1 MARDYFQELLAKYRN
16 IQYPSTSQRQF
27 DTLRNDLRREILTP
41 QFEQA
46 RMEYQNMLAGTGVNR
61 RSVDATEG
69 GEQQQIIIN
78 PTTGA
83 TEIVTPEYN
92 RQFRTDNLDFNPGGG
107 GIFENIYDVDE
118 GRIDPRTGRPKDEE
132 IVEDTNTGLISDTGG
147 RGEGRDKDQGAGM
160 QYSHEIINGV
170 AYRIDN
176 ETGAVEML
184 DGLDATIANVLSGY
198 VNNFT
203 IGGILNG
210 KETYQEKLDRIRNI
224 SEDAYNEITLNVR
237 EQARVDPNFDSEEE
251 SFLDKVKNF
260 FGRDTDKDPDS
271 TGPTGPGIGGFT
283 EADANR
289 ESFRDPNNAGNN
301 NNNNNN
307 TDAGVNSGAGG
318 TGGSGATNGGSS
330 TSGGGSPDGEGGAG
344 GTGGSGASNG
354 GASNGGSSGGC
365 FVEGTLIQMADGT
378 TKEITTIKLGEKIKG
393 GIVEAKM
400 QFLPQNIYNYKDVL
414 VSGSHWVVEDNQL
427 IAVEDSKHG
436 VLTDRIEPVYTFKTS
451 NNRIW
456 INDIEFG
463 DFETGSDTDW
473 EPHFEMVRQKLN
485 KELRDGK

>member
-46 RMEYQNMLAGTGVNR
+46 RMEYQNMLAGTGSSR

-107 GIFENIYDVDE
+107 GIFKNIYDVDE
-118 GRIDPRTGRPKDEE
+118 GRIDPRTGKPKDEE
-132 IVEDTNTGLISDTGG
+132 IVEDTNTGLIGNTG
-147 RGEGRDKDQGAGM
+147 RDAMGRDKDQGA
-160 QYSHEIINGV
+160 SVTNTHEVINGV
-170 AYRIDN
+170 AYRIN
-176 ETGAVEML
+176 TETGEVTAL
-184 DGLDATIANVLSGY
+184 DGIDATIAKILSGY

-203 IGGILNG
+203 LAGVLNPD
-210 KETYQEKLDRIRNI
+210 ESYQEKLDRIRDI
-224 SEDAYNEITLNVR
+224 SEDAYNEITANVR
-237 EQARVDPNFDSEEE
+237 EQARVTNPDETEK
-251 SFLDKVKNF
+251 SFLDKLKDL
-260 FGRDTDKDPDS
+260 FGRDTDPDPSGGDE
-271 TGPTGPGIGGFT
+271 TNTGIGGFT

-318 TGGSGATNGGSS
+318 TGGSGASD
-330 TSGGGSPDGEGGAG
+330 GGGGGFQGGANPSGKGQYG
-344 GTGGSGASNG
+344 G
-354 GASNGGSSGGC
+354 
-365 FVEGTLIQMADGT
+365 
-378 TKEITTIKLGEKIKG
+378 
-393 GIVEAKM
+393 
-400 QFLPQNIYNYKDVL
+400 
-414 VSGSHWVVEDNQL
+414 
-427 IAVEDSKHG
+427 
-436 VLTDRIEPVYTFKTS
+436 R
-451 NNRIW
+451 
-456 INDIEFG
+456 
-463 DFETGSDTDW
+463 
-473 EPHFEMVRQKLN
+473 
-485 KELRDGK
+485 

>member
-1 MARDYFQELLAKYRN
+1 MARDYFNELLAKYNN
-16 IQYPSTSQRQF
+16 IFYPSSSQRQF

-46 RMEYQNMLAGTGVNR
+46 RMEYQNMLAGTGSSR

-92 RQFRTDNLDFNPGGG
+92 RQFRTDDLDFNPGGR

-132 IVEDTNTGLISDTGG
+132 VVEDTNTGLISDTGG
-147 RGEGRDKDQGAGM
+147 RAEGRDKDQGA
-160 QYSHEIINGV
+160 SVTHTHEVINGV
-170 AYRIDN
+170 AYRIN
-176 ETGAVEML
+176 TETGEVTAL
-184 DGLDATIANVLSGY
+184 DGLDATIAKTLAGY

-203 IGGILNG
+203 LGGILNRN
-210 KETYQEKLDRIRNI
+210 ETYQDKLDRIRNI
-224 SEDAYNEITLNVR
+224 SEEAYNEVTANVR
-237 EQARVDPNFDSEEE
+237 EQARVTNPDETEK
-251 SFLDKVKNF
+251 SFLDKLKER
-260 FGRDTDKDPDS
+260 FGRDTDS

-318 TGGSGATNGGSS
+318 TGGSGAT
-330 TSGGGSPDGEGGAG
+330 
-344 GTGGSGASNG
+344 GGSGGFSG
-354 GASNGGSSGGC
+354 GANPMGGGFTGG
-365 FVEGTLIQMADGT
+365 
-378 TKEITTIKLGEKIKG
+378 
-393 GIVEAKM
+393 
-400 QFLPQNIYNYKDVL
+400 
-414 VSGSHWVVEDNQL
+414 
-427 IAVEDSKHG
+427 
-436 VLTDRIEPVYTFKTS
+436 R
-451 NNRIW
+451 
-456 INDIEFG
+456 
-463 DFETGSDTDW
+463 
-473 EPHFEMVRQKLN
+473 
-485 KELRDGK
+485 

>member
-46 RMEYQNMLAGTGVNR
+46 RMEYQNMLAGTGSSR

-118 GRIDPRTGRPKDEE
+118 GKIDPRTGRPKDEE

-147 RGEGRDKDQGAGM
+147 RGEGRNKDQGAGM

-210 KETYQEKLDRIRNI
+210 KETYQEKLERIKNI
-224 SEDAYNEITLNVR
+224 SEDAYNEITMNVR

-260 FGRDTDKDPDS
+260 FGGDTDKETPDDKPS
-271 TGPTGPGIGGFT
+271 PGGFTDQDDDREQYGKPTGPDPDT
-283 EADANR
+283 
-289 ESFRDPNNAGNN
+289 SPNN
-301 NNNNNN
+301 
-307 TDAGVNSGAGG
+307 TSPSSGAVGG
-318 TGGSGATNGGSS
+318 VPQGPFGNKPSDRPRDGGNPGGDPSG
-330 TSGGGSPDGEGGAG
+330 P
-344 GTGGSGASNG
+344 
-354 GASNGGSSGGC
+354 SGGC
-365 FVEGTLIQMADGT
+365 FVEGTSIQMADGT
-378 TKEITTIKLGEKIKG
+378 IKEITTIELGEETKG

-427 IAVEDSKHG
+427 IAVEDSKYG
-436 VLTDRIEPVYTFKTS
+436 VLTDKIEPVYTFKTS

>member
-1 MARDYFQELLAKYRN
+1 MAIDYFQELLAKYRN
-16 IQYPSTSQRQF
+16 IQYPSSSQTQVN
-27 DTLRNDLRREILTP
+27 TLRNDLRREILTP

-92 RQFRTDNLDFNPGGG
+92 RQFRTDATDFNPGGS
-107 GIFENIYDVDE
+107 GIFQNIYDVDE
-118 GRIDPRTGRPKDEE
+118 GKIDPRTGRPKDEE
-132 IVEDTNTGLISDTGG
+132 VVEDTNTGLISDTGG
-147 RGEGRDKDQGAGM
+147 RGDGRDKDQGASM
-160 QYSHEIINGV
+160 AYSHEVINGV

-176 ETGAVEML
+176 ETGEVSML
-184 DGLDATIANVLSGY
+184 DGLDATIAKTLASY

-203 IGGILNG
+203 IGGILNRN
-210 KETYQEKLDRIRNI
+210 ETYQDKLDRIKDI
-224 SEDAYNEITLNVR
+224 SEEAYNEITANVR
-237 EQARVDPNFDSEEE
+237 EQARVNGTFDGDDDNETT
-251 SFLDKVKNF
+251 FDKLKAF
-260 FGRDTDKDPDS
+260 TDKLKGYFGEDTDKPDGTNN
-271 TGPTGPGIGGFT
+271 TGGGLQEGYGDT
-283 EADANR
+283 EADDAR
-289 ESFRDPNNAGNN
+289 EQARNPNN
-301 NNNNNN
+301 NNNSNNGGN
-307 TDAGVNSGAGG
+307 GG
-318 TGGSGATNGGSS
+318 T
-330 TSGGGSPDGEGGAG
+330 TSGGGTS
-344 GTGGSGASNG
+344 S
-354 GASNGGSSGGC
+354 GGSSSGGPPGTGAERDGPFGC
-365 FVEGTLIQMADGT
+365 FVEGTPIQMADGT
-378 TKEITTIKLGEKIKG
+378 TKEITTIELGEETKG

-451 NNRIW
+451 DNRIW

-463 DFETGSDTDW
+463 DFETGSDADW

-485 KELRDGK
+485 KELSNGK

>member
-27 DTLRNDLRREILTP
+27 DTLRNDLRKEVLTP

-46 RMEYQNMLAGTGVNR
+46 RMEYQNMLAGTGSSR

-132 IVEDTNTGLISDTGG
+132 VVEDTNTGLISDTDRG
-147 RGEGRDKDQGAGM
+147 RGEGKDKDTGM

-184 DGLDATIANVLSGY
+184 DGLDATIAKTLAGY

-203 IGGILNG
+203 IGGILNSN
-210 KETYQEKLDRIRNI
+210 ETYQDKLDRIKDIN
-224 SEDAYNEITLNVR
+224 EDAYNEITANVR
-237 EQARVDPNFDSEEE
+237 EQARVNKNFDDDDNEETT
-251 SFLDKVKNF
+251 FDKLKTFTDKVKGY
-260 FGRDTDKDPDS
+260 FGEDTDKGNGTNN
-271 TGPTGPGIGGFT
+271 TGGGLQEGYGDT
-283 EADANR
+283 EEDDAR
-289 ESFRDPNNAGNN
+289 EQARDPNN
-301 NNNNNN
+301 
-307 TDAGVNSGAGG
+307 
-318 TGGSGATNGGSS
+318 NG
-330 TSGGGSPDGEGGAG
+330 SGGGGFQGGANPSGQGKYG
-344 GTGGSGASNG
+344 G
-354 GASNGGSSGGC
+354 
-365 FVEGTLIQMADGT
+365 
-378 TKEITTIKLGEKIKG
+378 
-393 GIVEAKM
+393 
-400 QFLPQNIYNYKDVL
+400 
-414 VSGSHWVVEDNQL
+414 
-427 IAVEDSKHG
+427 
-436 VLTDRIEPVYTFKTS
+436 R
-451 NNRIW
+451 
-456 INDIEFG
+456 
-463 DFETGSDTDW
+463 
-473 EPHFEMVRQKLN
+473 
-485 KELRDGK
+485 